1 MRKFSTKWILRGLAG
16 LSTLAVIGLALP
28 AAAVPSSLTVQG
40 HLSNA
45 AGQPANGNYTL
56 KASLYDSQNLGN
68 ELWSDN
74 FSVTVAG
81 GVFDIE
87 LGSDLANPLLAQ
99 YFTDNPQ
106 IWLGISVVDGPG
118 VGGNGDPELPR
129 RALTTVGYAF
139 ASQHAATAGSAKTAE
154 TVSGG
159 VDCQGC
165 VDVSALAFDPATEAE
180 LSAAL
185 ANIQIP
191 SGTCQDGEAVVAIG
205 EDGSVTC
212 GPAGVAVL
220 PADGLNEISN
230 DLLSNQFIDNYPS
243 AGNIAIPDFH
253 PPGVLDTINV
263 PDAGTAQSMSVSIN
277 ISNSDLTKL
286 TVKLFAP
293 DGTEYLLFD
302 KDNAGKDLGATYPA
316 PTPTLTGD
324 LSEWIGKNPQGD
336 WILNVIDLGFDNT
349 DNDGQINSWSISVQ
363 TLSTKKVNV
372 TGDLQMNGKHIK
384 NLGDPASDGDAAN
397 KKYVDD
403 TVAAI
408 DSGKFLKSGEIITH
422 WGTPECPN
430 GFDKLYD
437 GIYYSAHYSHQ
448 GSGGA
453 LCLRSKNS
461 GGIAGPSEGSSS
473 YDILYPARVD
483 HKSQT
488 GVPNSNNV
496 RCAKCYTPTKGPCFR
511 VEGSNQCPGDWDAA
525 YSGYLFG
532 SHYQHSGPMGRICID
547 VQNWNN
553 NDQGDGGNYLYATTV
568 HSNGGTNGLIDNNK
582 LVRCAWCCRP

>member
-1 MRKFSTKWILRGLAG
+1 MRKYMKLGTRWSLVA
-16 LSTLAVIGLALP
+16 LSTLALVGLALP

-45 AGQPANGNYTL
+45 AGQPASGNYSL
-56 KASLYDSQNLGN
+56 KASLYDAQNQGN
-68 ELWSDN
+68 ELWSGN
-74 FSVTVAG
+74 YSVTVSA

-87 LGSDLANPLLAQ
+87 LGSDLGNPLLPAV
-99 YFTDNPQ
+99 FTDNAQ
-106 IWLGISVVDGPG
+106 VWLGISVLAGPG
-118 VGGNGDPELPR
+118 VADNGDPELPR

-139 ASQHAATAGSAKTAE
+139 ASQHAATAETASA
-154 TVSGG
+154 VN
-159 VDCQGC
+159 CQGC
-165 VDVSALAFDPATEAE
+165 VDVAALAFDPATEAE
-180 LSAAL
+180 LTTAL

-191 SGTCQDGEAVVAIG
+191 SGTCDEGEAVVAIG

-220 PADGLNEISN
+220 PPDGLNEISN
-230 DLLSNQFIDNYPS
+230 ELLSNQFIDNYAS
-243 AGNIAIPDFH
+243 GGNIAIPDFH

-263 PDAGTAQSMSVSIN
+263 PDAGFAQGLSVSIN
-277 ISNSDLTKL
+277 ISNSDLSAL

-302 KDNAGKDLGATYPA
+302 KDNPGKDLGATYPN
-316 PTPTLTGD
+316 PTPSITGD
-324 LSEWIGKNPQGD
+324 LTEWVGKNPQGD
-336 WILNVIDLGFDNT
+336 WILNVIDLGFN
-349 DNDGQINSWSISVQ
+349 NVEFDGQINSWSISVQ

-372 TGDLQMNGKHIK
+372 AGDLHMNGKQIK
-384 NLGDPASDGDAAN
+384 NLGAPSADGDGAN

-403 TVAAI
+403 TIAAI
-408 DSGKFLKSGEIITH
+408 DPGKFLKSGEIITH

-437 GIYYSAHYSHQ
+437 GIYYSAHYSHS

-511 VEGSNQCPGDWDAA
+511 VEGSNQCPDDWDAA

-532 SHYQHSGPMGRICID
+532 SHYGHSAPMGRICID
-547 VQNWNN
+547 VQNWDNSG
-553 NDQGDGGNYLYATTV
+553 QGDGGNYLYATTV
-568 HSNGGTNGLIDNNK
+568 HSASGTNGLIDNQT